1 MGVKSF
7 RERSPM
13 VIGIIGII
21 AVAAGTTGAFYIEKI
36 PQVKQAYDI
45 QAEFADAAGLIIENQ
60 VRVAGIKAGTV
71 SSVELAGDRVLV
83 TMEIENDI
91 DIPQDAGAEIKLAT
105 LLGTKFVEIDGKGG
119 GPFLEEGALIPL
131 ERTAVPYEI
140 FQAANEGTDVLED
153 LDGEA
158 LNDLLVELT
167 KLTKIT
173 KEEVGTALAGLNNL
187 GGQLNS
193 REDDLKSL
201 LAGSKDLT
209 KLLSDEGDDLVRLID
224 ASNGVLG
231 SLASKREEIQSLLET
246 TKIMAADFTDLL
258 KDNRGNIDLILRR
271 LHNALVVLDGNVKDL
286 DVAFEYAGPSSRY
299 FGSIW
304 QQGRWADIF
313 SCALVASD
321 ACEE

>member
-1 MGVKSF
+1 MGVKNF
-7 RERSPM
+7 RERSP
-13 VIGIIGII
+13 VFIGIIGII
-21 AVAAGTTGAFYIEKI
+21 AVTAGTIGAFYIEKI
-36 PQVKQAYDI
+36 PQVKQAYEI
-45 QAEFADAAGLIIENQ
+45 KAEFADAAGLIVENQ

-71 SSVELAGDRVLV
+71 SSVELAGDKVLV
-83 TMEIENDI
+83 TMEVENDI
-91 DIPQDAGAEIKLAT
+91 DIPDDAGAEIKLAT

-119 GPFLEEGALIPL
+119 GPYLEEGDLIPL

-140 FQAANEGTDVLED
+140 FQAANEGTEVLED

-167 KLTKIT
+167 KLTRIT
-173 KEEVGTALAGLNNL
+173 KEEVGTALAGLNDL

-246 TKIMAADFTDLL
+246 TKLMAADFTDLL
-258 KDNRGNIDLILRR
+258 RDNRGNIDLILKR
-271 LHNALVVLDGNVKDL
+271 LHNALVVLDNNIEDL
-286 DVAFEYAGPSSRY
+286 DVALEYAGPSSRY

-304 QQGRWADIF
+304 QQGRWADIIN
-313 SCALVASD
+313 CALIASD
-321 ACEE
+321 LCEQ